1 MESKIISSHVYFYKN
16 GMNKRNWAYNLTSHT
31 AILAAS
37 LIGSDTGYTLAR
49 PLALG
54 APFELSPADYFTVKE
69 ATYIKIINQIQ
80 SGASVTFETRCAFI
94 DSFTWLTVGTVT
106 VNYTLDDWYNF
117 FLSGDY
123 PQSAL
128 DGFVTRANISLI
140 DSQNIIDLY
149 NCMGSHVEIENIEEA
164 QELEKDLNYGTTL
177 PSGWKCYAVFYDT
190 PYFMG
195 DEVSGDSSNSNVNAY
210 SYFSL
215 DDLGAET
222 VDGNAIIGMLI
233 TSKSGLPQAVYY
245 GSFGAGNILMN
256 FATPAGFN
264 DSHIL
269 KVIEYQGY
277 APFTGFSIRKTS
289 SGTNYILIQ
298 EESGVSISDY
308 RKKHCANV
316 YTITNGTELGNTYS
330 LLKLKYSP
338 IARSNF
344 STLKH
349 GNGETYTKKT
359 TYYEYLN
366 DSLYKL
372 SPEFLN
378 IVIKY
383 RGAEISTSLKNLR
396 KNSLAYCYYGET
408 ADGESS
414 YIKLRNQNIDFSDY
428 NTAFGANTMI
438 EAPLVSFDYQGYKN
452 AKISGALGIGINTL
466 QLVATTAQTFAG
478 GGVNPT
484 AAITAAG
491 SAGGLVQNITEYK
504 GIRKN
509 TYNNNVLDI
518 SAERMAN
525 KENLLVIYQ
534 KPNSKNE
541 NIVAIDLERNGIG
554 CYIDIN
560 TYLNSQQMQAYNA
573 VKTGD
578 LDVHGVPDNV
588 AKNIKFAFENGVTLW
603 TATNVGNKDVIN
615 YPIAQS
621 IEL

>member
-1 MESKIISSHVYFYKN
+1 MNSKIISSHVYFYKT
-16 GMNKRNWAYNLTSHT
+16 GMNKKNWAYNLTAHT
-31 AILAAS
+31 AILEAS
-37 LIGSDTGYTLAR
+37 FVGSETGYTLAR

-80 SGASVTFETRCAFI
+80 SETAVTSETRCAFI

-123 PQSAL
+123 PKASL
-128 DGFVTRANISLI
+128 DGFVTRANIALI
-140 DSQNIIDLY
+140 DTTNSIDLY

-177 PSGWKCYAVFYDT
+177 PDGWKCYAVFYDT

-195 DEVSGDSSNSNVNAY
+195 DEVAGDSSNSNVNSY

-233 TSKSGLPQAVYY
+233 TNESGLPKAVYY

-277 APFTGFSIRKTS
+277 APFTGFSIGKTT
-289 SGTNYILIQ
+289 SGENYIYVAQ
-298 EESGVSISDY
+298 ESGVSISDY

-316 YTITNGTELGNTYS
+316 YTITGGGELGNTYS

-338 IARSNF
+338 ISRSNF

-349 GNGETYTKKT
+349 GNGEAYTRKT

-408 ADGESS
+408 ADGESC

-438 EAPLVSFDYQGYKN
+438 EVPAVSYDYQGYKN

-466 QLVATTAQTFAG
+466 QLIATTGQTFAG

-491 SAGGLVQNITEYK
+491 SAAGLVQNIVEYQA
-504 GIRKN
+504 IRKN
-509 TYNNNVLDI
+509 AYNNNVLDI
-518 SAERMAN
+518 SAERIAN

-541 NIVAIDLERNGIG
+541 NIVAIDLEHNGIG

-560 TYLNSQQMQAYNA
+560 TYFNTQQMQAYNA
-573 VKTGD
+573 VKTGE
-578 LDVHGVPDNV
+578 LDVNGVPDNI
-588 AKNIKFAFENGVTLW
+588 AKDIKSAFENGITLW